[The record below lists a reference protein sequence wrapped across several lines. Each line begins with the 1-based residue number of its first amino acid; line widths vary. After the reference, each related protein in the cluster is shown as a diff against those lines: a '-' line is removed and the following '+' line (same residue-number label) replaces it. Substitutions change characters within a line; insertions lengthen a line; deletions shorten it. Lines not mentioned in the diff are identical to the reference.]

1 MPNLTKDFWTF
12 EQLADRWGIDHQ
24 DVQQFV
30 LTRQLPQAF
39 LLTGPARLVQR
50 SASERLLHPF
60 TTQGP
65 AHCGVLAGGT
75 LRLNGLLTWPLA
87 YIERVYEFVIDG
99 YDSPDRL
106 RELCSEERASPSGW
120 LIEFDAADTTI
131 IGQDLMEIAST
142 AFSSSAFVS
151 TDALTAFEQ
160 AQGLI
165 PQPEEQQSRTRQAR
179 DTRKQRCRVVAQ
191 ILWERDPTAT
201 IPDLYRSDWMQRIA
215 CEGKPPTEK
224 TLREWI
230 KDLNPNRAP
239 GRRSI

>member
-12 EQLADRWGIDHQ
+12 EQLADRWGMDHQ
-24 DVQQFV
+24 DVQQLV
-30 LTRQLPQAF
+30 LTRRLPQSF
-39 LLTGPARLVQR
+39 LLTGRARLVHGT
-50 SASERLLHPF
+50 SEHPPHPL
-60 TTQGP
+60 TRHGP
-65 AHCGVLAGGT
+65 AYAGILAGGS

-87 YIERVYEFVIDG
+87 HVERVYEFVVDG
-99 YDSPDRL
+99 HDSPDQL
-106 RELCSEERASPSGW
+106 RELCNEERTSPSGW
-120 LIEFDAADTTI
+120 LIAFDAADTTI
-131 IGQDLMEIAST
+131 IGQDLMQIASA

-151 TDALTAFEQ
+151 TDALTIFEQ
-160 AQGLI
+160 AQGLV

-201 IPDLYRSDWMQRIA
+201 VPDLYRSDWMQRIA